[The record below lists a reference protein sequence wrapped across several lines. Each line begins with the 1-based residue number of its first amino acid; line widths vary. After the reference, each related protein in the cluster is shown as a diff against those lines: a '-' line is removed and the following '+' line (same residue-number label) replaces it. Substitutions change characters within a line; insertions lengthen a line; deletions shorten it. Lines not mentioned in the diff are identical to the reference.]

1 MWRCC
6 FVLSKRARTVQLYA
20 LAQYLDPRRRVHV
33 PAFLF
38 LSRMSILRARCARRR
53 DWFSAETAN
62 SHSTCTRVRLCALL
76 NAGRS
81 LIERRTRLDSG
92 LETEETWR
100 GMEAWCRRR
109 AVAGVARRTVV
120 SGPPQRRGRGSGA
133 WVGQAT
139 SRSRDRRSAVGAAA
153 VHMGRAGGTVSA
165 AAASWARRRR
175 EGGSSRAAAR

>member
-1 MWRCC
+1 MLTMHRPCSH
-6 FVLSKRARTVQLYA
+6 VRAQFLHCRL
-20 LAQYLDPRRRVHV
+20 RRFEMISSQPIEHLVVGRE
-33 PAFLF
+33 PY
-38 LSRMSILRARCARRR
+38 SRS
-53 DWFSAETAN
+53 D
-62 SHSTCTRVRLCALL
+62 CTRVRLCALL

>member
-1 MWRCC
+1 M
-6 FVLSKRARTVQLYA
+6 
-20 LAQYLDPRRRVHV
+20 PRRGGVR
-33 PAFLF
+33 
-38 LSRMSILRARCARRR
+38 LRAPCLFACVEKYTIEHLVVGREPYSRS
-53 DWFSAETAN
+53 D
-62 SHSTCTRVRLCALL
+62 CTRVRLCALL

-153 VHMGRAGGTVSA
+153 AHLCGQGKRHGVGRRTVMGA
-165 AAASWARRRR
+165 AEARGA